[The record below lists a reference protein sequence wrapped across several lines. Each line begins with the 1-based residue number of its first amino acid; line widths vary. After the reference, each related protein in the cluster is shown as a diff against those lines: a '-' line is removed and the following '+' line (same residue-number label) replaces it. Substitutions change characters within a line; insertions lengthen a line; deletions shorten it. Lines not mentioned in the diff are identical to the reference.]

1 MNITRPPFSPEAKGN
16 YRILTKALLIAFM
29 SLLLLIPIDSIED
42 TIRDRSHFRNQVIRD
57 IAKSSTGAQTITGP
71 IIVLPYEVTYTRIK
85 IDPETKQEIEETYT
99 RTKTEYFLP
108 EELNFTGDITMEER
122 YRGIYLAHIYQWK
135 GGVQGSYKI
144 PANYGINEDDN
155 PIEWGTPYISFGITD
170 TRGIIYKPELK
181 FANNKINFEPGPKY
195 SSLKSGLHAKLT
207 DMAASDKNQTIPF
220 SINFAIQGLQDL
232 KIIPLGKTTS
242 VNLKSNWP
250 HPSFN
255 GNQLPLERKINAD
268 GFSAYWQTTWFANN
282 LGDEF
287 RKSRSYENISEKLK
301 NKAIGV
307 KFIEGVDIYQKSE
320 RSAKYGFLFIGLT
333 FAAFFLFEILKQLK
347 IHPIQYGFVG
357 LSLAMFFMLE
367 FSLSEHMSFGL
378 AYLIASTSSIS
389 ILGYY
394 IANALKRISWGIG
407 FATLLGLLYAIL
419 YGLLISED
427 LALVLGSLTLFIILS
442 LVMVFTK
449 NIDWYQLT
457 NLPAKPE
464 AIDKEEVISETN
476 K

>member
-85 IDPETKQEIEETYT
+85 IDPKTKQEIEETFT

-207 DMAASDKNQTIPF
+207 NLTASDKNQTIPF

-333 FAAFFLFEILKQLK
+333 FAAFFLFEILKQLR

-378 AYLIASTSSIS
+378 AYLIASASSIV
-389 ILGYY
+389 
-394 IANALKRISWGIG
+394 
-407 FATLLGLLYAIL
+407 
-419 YGLLISED
+419 
-427 LALVLGSLTLFIILS
+427 LV
-442 LVMVFTK
+442 
-449 NIDWYQLT
+449 
-457 NLPAKPE
+457 
-464 AIDKEEVISETN
+464 
-476 K
+476 

>member
-1 MNITRPPFSPEAKGN
+1 MNIPRPSISPETKGN
-16 YRILTKALLIAFM
+16 YRIFTKALLIAFM

-42 TIRDRSHFRNQVIRD
+42 TIRDRSHFRNQVIQD
-57 IAKSSTGAQTITGP
+57 IANSSTGAQTITGP
-71 IIVLPYEVTYTRIK
+71 IIVVPYEVTYTRKK
-85 IDPETKQEIEETYT
+85 IDPETKKEIEETYT
-99 RTKTEYFLP
+99 RNKTQYFLP
-108 EELNFTGDITMEER
+108 EELNFTGDVTMEKR

-135 GGVQGSYKI
+135 GDIKGAYEI
-144 PANYGINEDDN
+144 PVNFGINEEEN
-155 PIEWGTPYISFGITD
+155 PIKWGTPYLSFGITD

-181 FANNKINFEPGPKY
+181 FAEQKINFEPGPKY
-195 SSLKSGLHAKLT
+195 TSLKSGLHAKLT
-207 DMAASDKNQTIPF
+207 TLTATGKKQTIPF

-242 VNLKSNWP
+242 VKLQSSWP

-255 GNQLPLERKINAD
+255 GNQLPLEREITDD

-287 RKSRSYENISEKLK
+287 NAARNFNSIEESLRS
-301 NKAIGV
+301 KAIGV
-307 KFIEGVDIYQKSE
+307 KFIEAVDIYQKSE

-367 FSLSEHMSFGL
+367 FSLSEHIPFSF
-378 AYLIASTSSIS
+378 AYLIASASSIS

-394 IANALKRISWGIG
+394 IANALKKISWGIG

-427 LALVLGSLTLFIILS
+427 LALVLGSLTLFALLS

-457 NLPAKPE
+457 NLPQKPE
-464 AIDKEEVISETN
+464 TTEEKDIVLEINE
-476 K
+476 

>member
-1 MNITRPPFSPEAKGN
+1 MNITRPSFSPEAKGN

-207 DMAASDKNQTIPF
+207 NLTASDKNQTIPF

-255 GNQLPLERKINAD
+255 GNQLPLEREIDDD

-367 FSLSEHMSFGL
+367 FSLSEHMSFSL

-394 IANALKRISWGIG
+394 IAIALKRISWGIG

-464 AIDKEEVISETN
+464 AIDKEEVISETD

>member
-1 MNITRPPFSPEAKGN
+1 MNISRPSISPETKGN

-29 SLLLLIPIDSIED
+29 SLLLLIPLDSIED

-57 IAKSSTGAQTITGP
+57 IANSSTGAQTITGP
-71 IIVLPYEVTYTRIK
+71 IVVVPYEVTYTRK
-85 IDPETKQEIEETYT
+85 KTDPETKKEIEETYT
-99 RTKTEYFLP
+99 RNKTEYFLP
-108 EELNFTGDITMEER
+108 EELSFSGDITMEER

-135 GGVQGSYKI
+135 GDIQGKYEI
-144 PANYGINEDDN
+144 PANFGINEGEN
-155 PIEWGTPYISFGITD
+155 PIQWGTPYLSFGITD

-181 FANNKINFEPGPKY
+181 FAEHKINFEPGPKY

-207 DMAASDKNQTIPF
+207 DMTVTNKNQTIPF

-242 VNLKSNWP
+242 VNLKSSWP

-255 GNQLPLERKINAD
+255 GNQLPLERKIDDD

-287 RKSRSYENISEKLK
+287 RKSRNFDNISETLK

-307 KFIEGVDIYQKSE
+307 KFIEAVDIYQKSE

-333 FAAFFLFEILKQLK
+333 FAAFFLFEILNQLK

-367 FSLSEHMSFGL
+367 FSLSEHIPFSL

-394 IANALKRISWGIG
+394 IANALKKISWGVG

-457 NLPAKPE
+457 NLPPKSE
-464 AIDKEEVISETN
+464 IIDNEGITLETD